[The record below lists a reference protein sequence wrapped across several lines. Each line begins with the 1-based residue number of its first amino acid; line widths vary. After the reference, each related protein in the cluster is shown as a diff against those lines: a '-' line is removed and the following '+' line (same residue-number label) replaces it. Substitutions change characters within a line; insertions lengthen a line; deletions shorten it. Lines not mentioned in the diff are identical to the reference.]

1 MCWLIQYIPGPK
13 SMYAIWN
20 HGSWQFELFHWH
32 LFTGMHGLTC
42 HPSSLSRPLSLSSN
56 SWKVLCTHPYKI
68 WKLYKNE
75 SQKKIPFNFAEDK
88 PPSGKYCPFQ
98 FIYLNRLENVQKSQN
113 CPDNPDILW
122 TIQKLSRQSRNSH
135 RTIQKLFGQSRICP
149 DNPETVRTIQKL
161 SW

>member
-1 MCWLIQYIPGPK
+1 MNKSETISQAACRPVRVQTGGCKDVPWTCTKGVQYYGYSSYDSIPLNFFRK
-13 SMYAIWN
+13 
-20 HGSWQFELFHWH
+20 FH
-32 LFTGMHGLTC
+32 
-42 HPSSLSRPLSLSSN
+42 
-56 SWKVLCTHPYKI
+56 
-68 WKLYKNE
+68 
-75 SQKKIPFNFAEDK
+75 FAEDK

-161 SW
+161 S